1 MSDRPIPE
9 THAPR
14 AVVLA
19 GVVATLL
26 AVAGAVVVGVAVVA
40 GPLPGDWVL
49 FAVPAVGL
57 LGFAGLGTVLTAFID
72 R

>member
-1 MSDRPIPE
+1 MGALD

-19 GVVATLL
+19 GGVATLL
-26 AVAGAVVVGVAVVA
+26 AVAAALAVTGLVLSP
-40 GPLPGDWVL
+40 PLPGDWVL
-49 FAVPAVGL
+49 FAMPAVGL